1 MGTLSKWKGENEQ
14 SEEEN
19 SEETHDN
26 RWKINYEKET
36 TFLKKQFYHT
46 SYICQRYAKNM
57 EIIQWDYL
65 RKIKRYNKPFI
76 FKMFKI

>member
-36 TFLKKQFYHT
+36 TFLKNNFIILH
-46 SYICQRYAKNM
+46 IFAKDM
-57 EIIQWDYL
+57 P
-65 RKIKRYNKPFI
+65 KIWR
-76 FKMFKI
+76 